1 MAVPLIRNLGLKAL
15 SICIA
20 ALLWLAVA
28 GERVVERV
36 VRIPVE
42 YQGLPEDLEMV
53 GTPPQF
59 VDVRCRGSSGTL
71 SRMNPGD
78 LSMRLDLR
86 TARKGPRLYH
96 VTSSYVNTPYGVEV
110 VQVTPATVTIE
121 FETTGIRLV
130 RVVPSIDGQPA
141 EGYAIVSVTADP
153 ATVEVAGPE
162 SGLAELSEA
171 ITEPVSIAGQ
181 SKTVQEIATV
191 GVANPAIR
199 VRAPQETTVT
209 VTIAPVKP

>member
-1 MAVPLIRNLGLKAL
+1 MALPLVRNLGLKAL

-36 VRIPVE
+36 VRVPVE
-42 YQGLPEDLEMV
+42 YQGLPGDLEIVGAPPEMV
-53 GTPPQF
+53 E
-59 VDVRCRGSSGTL
+59 VRVRGSSGTL

-86 TARKGPRLYH
+86 AARKGPRLYH
-96 VTSSYVNTPYGVEV
+96 VTPGQVNTPYGVDV

-130 RVVPSIDGQPA
+130 RVAPSIDGRPA
-141 EGYAIVSVTADP
+141 EGYEIVGVSADP

-162 SGLAELSEA
+162 SALAELIQA
-171 ITEPVSIAGQ
+171 ITEPVSIAGR
-181 SKTVQEIATV
+181 STTVQEIATV
-191 GVANPAIR
+191 GVADSSIR